1 MRITILPLT
10 VQASG
15 PCFER
20 PRPSGAAGA
29 PPDGCVAPTA
39 AIGIT
44 LRGAAGGADGAGP
57 YNPAHPPLRAPTV
70 SRPLPDRAPG
80 AREPPR
86 EPAELERRRGPDR
99 RTSVL
104 RALVLGSMRPRR
116 QGPRR
121 SGEQRLGAVDW
132 HHPWWLAV
140 ATLIVAL
147 SCADAA
153 LTLLLINQGAYEVN
167 PLLATLVRGSAAAF
181 IAVKVGLTGIGIV
194 CLTMLA
200 RLKAFGRLPVPLIL
214 YAVLAGYVVL
224 IVYELALLGML

>member
-1 MRITILPLT
+1 MRITILRLT

-15 PCFER
+15 IWFQR
-20 PRPSGAAGA
+20 PRPSGTTGASPGGGA
-29 PPDGCVAPTA
+29 PQA

-44 LRGAAGGADGAGP
+44 LRGAAAGGDRIEP
-57 YNPAHPPLRAPTV
+57 YNPADLASCVTTV
-70 SRPLPDRAPG
+70 PRPLTDRTTG
-80 AREPPR
+80 AREPPS
-86 EPAELERRRGPDR
+86 EPSELERRRGPDR
-99 RTSVL
+99 RAQVL
-104 RALVLGSMRPRR
+104 RALVRGSVRPRR

-121 SGEQRLGAVDW
+121 TGEQRLGAVDW

-153 LTLLLINQGAYEVN
+153 LTLLLINQGAFEVN
-167 PLLATLVRGSAAAF
+167 PLLAPLVRGTGVAF

-194 CLTMLA
+194 CLTMLT

-224 IVYELALLGML
+224 IAYELALLGML